1 MSGLQTIITWSV
13 FIFLPLILPGC
24 IASVGDDSPF
34 YRNCVSIC
42 VTANCTNDYNSR
54 NSKETSFPGNII
66 AWPCLEECR
75 YHCMWV
81 TVDAFLRR
89 GWDVPQFHGRWP
101 FVRFLGLQEPASVLF
116 SLLNFSSHMIM
127 LQLFRKE
134 VPRTAPMYWVWH
146 FHSLVC
152 MHAWFWSSVFHGWE
166 TPLTE
171 KMDYFCAY
179 SMVLCSL
186 YVMGLRFFSATINFK
201 TLSLTVLCGGLFVY
215 HVTYL
220 SLVKFDY
227 SYNMQANIIVGALN
241 ALGWLLWCAWPQSCT
256 SAKSRKLCIISVLL
270 AIASTALEILDF
282 PPVFWSIDAH
292 ALWHLSTAFLPL
304 LWYRFLIMDCNSMC
318 VAHMEKQKKIF

>member
-1 MSGLQTIITWSV
+1 MTGLQAILTRSI
-13 FIFLPLILPGC
+13 FIFLPLILSGV

-42 VTANCTNDYNSR
+42 VSANCTNDYHTKNY
-54 NSKETSFPGNII
+54 KPASFPGSII

-89 GWDVPQFHGRWP
+89 GWDVPQFHGR
-101 FVRFLGLQEPASVLF
+101 
-116 SLLNFSSHMIM
+116 
-127 LQLFRKE
+127 
-134 VPRTAPMYWVWH
+134 
-146 FHSLVC
+146 VC

-201 TLSLTVLCGGLFVY
+201 TLLLTVICGLLFVY

-227 SYNMQANIIVGALN
+227 SYNMQANILVGALN
-241 ALGWLLWCAWPQSCT
+241 ALGWLLWCAWPKSCT
-256 SAKSRKLCIISVLL
+256 SSKSRNLCIISVLL

-292 ALWHLSTAFLPL
+292 ALWHLSTSFLPL